1 MRERSTILR
10 EKNSWKYKNEAKK
23 RKIHTDRQLVDKKTR
38 RES

>member
-1 MRERSTILR
+1 VREVRYEVRRTR
-10 EKNSWKYKNEAKK
+10 GNGKNEAKK